1 MDIDRL
7 QETLNSMQKGQA
19 DLLVKIEEFD
29 QTLTALREELSSSQR
44 KMLVVSQKLDDTQMG
59 LRNKME
65 GIGQLLSAAT
75 NQTSLPLP
83 SDEYKIAYRDY
94 LAGKIDL
101 SLEGFKNFLERYP
114 DHDLSDQAQFFLAD
128 CYLTKK
134 KFKEARVEFDKVLST
149 SLELRAQALLK
160 RSYALAGSGD
170 IINQKA
176 TLQALIKE
184 FPKSEE
190 AKTGQQILTKLSSQE
205 SIAAQPKRKSNS
217 SKKKARE

>member
-1 MDIDRL
+1 
-7 QETLNSMQKGQA
+7 
-19 DLLVKIEEFD
+19 
-29 QTLTALREELSSSQR
+29 
-44 KMLVVSQKLDDTQMG
+44 
-59 LRNKME
+59 
-65 GIGQLLSAAT
+65 
-75 NQTSLPLP
+75 
-83 SDEYKIAYRDY
+83 
-94 LAGKIDL
+94 
-101 SLEGFKNFLERYP
+101 
-114 DHDLSDQAQFFLAD
+114 
-128 CYLTKK
+128 
-134 KFKEARVEFDKVLST
+134 
-149 SLELRAQALLK
+149 LLK